1 MILKPLSSTVTNI
14 IVPMINVFI
23 LCYYFKF
30 FAQHRFTTSN
40 MQFSKAGTHMLLH
53 TCYYNSGGCFL
64 VFKIKIYFLPWPDF
78 FLRRQTDCTV
88 KLRHVGSETI
98 PCSSLWIVA
107 QELIW
112 INTII
117 SFILYFDLYISRIFL
132 PCFLCCS

>member
-14 IVPMINVFI
+14 IIVPMINVFI
-23 LCYYFKF
+23 LCFSF
-30 FAQHRFTTSN
+30 FAKHRFTTSKCN
-40 MQFSKAGTHMLLH
+40 FLKRVH
-53 TCYYNSGGCFL
+53 TCYYDSGGCFL

-78 FLRRQTDCTV
+78 LLRRRTDCTV
-88 KLRHVGSETI
+88 KLRHVDSEII
-98 PCSSLWIVA
+98 PCCSLWIVA
-107 QELIW
+107 QDLIW